1 MSFDKKQLKDATAFL
16 REAYESS
23 LSEISQAQSQY
34 SPDFLQKM
42 ERLGRRY
49 RMQKAV
55 KSITKYAA
63 ILLVALMLTG
73 GLFLSLNT
81 EARAI
86 FRAWYRSISAE
97 RYTYYFTE
105 DRRGQPLPDYE
116 ATWLPEGYCHSSTRR
131 YENIALVSYKK
142 EDPKSRYI
150 IPMGLEYFW
159 ISDQIAM
166 AMPIGD
172 YGGHT
177 ITEQSITVNGNPAYL
192 YEDINRWN
200 NTRNYDLVWVDQDAG
215 LVFRLGTSLPVE
227 ETIAV
232 AESIRTVK

>member
-23 LSEISQAQSQY
+23 LSEPSQAQPQY

-42 ERLGRRY
+42 EKLGRCY
-49 RMQKAV
+49 RKQKVV
-55 KSITKYAA
+55 KSITKYVA

-86 FRAWYRSISAE
+86 FQAWYRSISAE
-97 RYTYYFTE
+97 RYTYRFTE
-105 DRRGQPLPDYE
+105 NRRGQPLPDYE
-116 ATWLPEGYCHSSTRR
+116 ITWLPEGYYHSKTRR
-131 YENIALVSYKK
+131 YENTTLVGYKK

-200 NTRNYDLVWVDQDAG
+200 NTRSYDLVWVDQDAG
-215 LVFRLGTSLPVE
+215 LVFRLGTSLSVE